1 MDNNMICNTET
12 EVSKTLELND
22 RDYLNCV
29 LEIEK
34 SMASELNTFL
44 NEASNDRLFNDVYDM
59 FDEIKTNARDTFLLL
74 FRNGWYKLEKACC
87 TKKDETV
94 NTLNEKLKELEQ

>member
-1 MDNNMICNTET
+1 MNNNMICNTET

-34 SMASELNTFL
+34 SMASDLNTFL
-44 NEASNDRLFNDVYDM
+44 NEASNDRLFNDVYDI
-59 FDEIKTNARDTFLLL
+59 FYEEHKQRLKINKRKKLEQLL
-74 FRNGWYKLEKACC
+74 F
-87 TKKDETV
+87 
-94 NTLNEKLKELEQ
+94 

>member
-1 MDNNMICNTET
+1 MNNNMICNTET

-34 SMASELNTFL
+34 SMASDLNTFL
-44 NEASNDRLFNDVYDM
+44 NEASNDRLFNDVYDI

-74 FRNGWYKLEKACC
+74 FRNGWYKLEEAEKTKINQAKKALQ
-87 TKKDETV
+87 KKLDELS
-94 NTLNEKLKELEQ
+94 N

>member
-34 SMASELNTFL
+34 SMANNLNTFL
-44 NEASNDRLFNDVYDM
+44 NEASNDRLFNDVYDI
-59 FDEIKTNARDTFLLL
+59 FDEVKTNARDTFLLL
-74 FRNGWYKLEKACC
+74 FRNGWYKLETAPTNKI
-87 TKKDETV
+87 
-94 NTLNEKLKELEQ
+94 NEKYNELNQELIDLNG